1 MLTADARLGPP
12 WYVWPVISPRPE
24 LMLSQE
30 ELDLLN
36 HTAVESR
43 DRTDHELYT
52 APVLT
57 RGAFLAGG
65 FSSQYGVLGGV
76 LGL

>member
-1 MLTADARLGPP
+1 MVP
-12 WYVWPVISPRPE
+12 
-24 LMLSQE
+24 QE